1 MKTSKLI
8 FVLVLGALASG
19 CAAAEFNNDN
29 GLVDR
34 SSFSM
39 VAFGFDDAPNLSP
52 VGANL
57 AR

>member
-19 CAAAEFNNDN
+19 CAAAEYDNDN

-39 VAFGFDDAPNLSP
+39 VAISFEDAPS
-52 VGANL
+52 VSSTSTNL